1 MGIHKVGSLANL
13 RALISIIPALNALN
27 SPNNAGNRYEQKA
40 ALHLQGI
47 SKYVLNGT
55 IDYLLRCL
63 GELTSRNKN
72 IMIKQS

>member
-1 MGIHKVGSLANL
+1 MGIHKRGSLANL

-27 SPNNAGNRYEQKA
+27 SPNNAVNRYEQKA

-47 SKYVLNGT
+47 SKYVLNGI
-55 IDYLLRCL
+55 IDYILRCL
-63 GELTSRNKN
+63 GKLTSRNKN